1 MFFFYRELTDFLNTK
16 KFQISQNILLIKIL
30 LLVILQVLEGD
41 NATCLRKGIHSTI
54 DSYSA
59 FWDNGHLSQT
69 ELFVQLID
77 RDITTV
83 FACGLAT
90 DFCVAY
96 TAFDSCTHGFQ
107 TFVIDDACRGVC
119 DESIEGMKTKE
130 KRNGIKIIESSDIEY
145 KLSEEN

>member
-1 MFFFYRELTDFLNTK
+1 MYIYKSYFLK
-16 KFQISQNILLIKIL
+16 
-30 LLVILQVLEGD
+30 VLEGE
-41 NATCLRKGIHSTI
+41 NTIRVYKGTHVMI

-69 ELFVQLID
+69 DLFMQLID

-83 FACGLAT
+83 FTCGLAT

-96 TAFDSCTHGFQ
+96 TAFDSNTHGFQ

-119 DESIEGMKTKE
+119 NESIEGMKTKQ
-130 KRNGIKIIESSDIEY
+130 KRNGIKIISTSEIES
-145 KLSEEN
+145 KLAEDV

>member
-1 MFFFYRELTDFLNTK
+1 MEN
-16 KFQISQNILLIKIL
+16 N
-30 LLVILQVLEGD
+30 
-41 NATCLRKGIHSTI
+41 NATCIYKGLHPEI

-59 FWDNGHLSQT
+59 FWDNNHLSQT
-69 ELFVQLID
+69 ELFVQLIE

-130 KRNGIKIIESSDIEY
+130 KRNGIKIIDSPEINSVLNT
-145 KLSEEN
+145 K

>member
-1 MFFFYRELTDFLNTK
+1 MH
-16 KFQISQNILLIKIL
+16 
-30 LLVILQVLEGD
+30 
-41 NATCLRKGIHSTI
+41 AMI

-59 FWDNGHLSQT
+59 FWDNSHLSQT

-77 RDITTV
+77 RDITTI

-96 TAFDSCTHGFQ
+96 TTFDSNTHGFQ
-107 TFVIDDACRGVC
+107 TFVVDDACRGVC

-130 KRNGIKIIESSDIEY
+130 KRNGIKIIDSSEIESN
-145 KLSEEN
+145 LSKEN